1 MRMWIAAI
9 LTPTPNPS
17 PIKREGFQSH
27 AVALKLPDADATVLA
42 DIALREGDGNGIV
55 FV

>member
-9 LTPTPNPS
+9 LSPS
-17 PIKREGFQSH
+17 PSPSPMKREGLQSH

-42 DIALREGDGNGIV
+42 DIALRDADGNGIV